1 MKKLV
6 VCGDSFGF
14 SRLETDWPIIVAKKL
29 NYKLKNLS
37 IVGCSNIAI
46 CYQIDYAIKNINP
59 DLIIVTLTGADRF
72 EIDYDD

>member
-46 CYQIDYAIKNINP
+46 CYQNI
-59 DLIIVTLTGADRF
+59 RS
-72 EIDYDD
+72 